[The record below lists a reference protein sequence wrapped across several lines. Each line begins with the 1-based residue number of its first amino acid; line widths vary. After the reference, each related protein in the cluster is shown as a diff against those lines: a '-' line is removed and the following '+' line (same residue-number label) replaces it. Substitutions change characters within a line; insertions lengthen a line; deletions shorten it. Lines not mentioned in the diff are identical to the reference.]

1 MLCGLMVGGRS
12 QEEARTSL
20 RPEGGKVP
28 GGPEA
33 QDGGPGV
40 PTHVAAVKP
49 HSLGHQA
56 LAPSPPVSFIPPM

>member
-28 GGPEA
+28 CGPEA

-40 PTHVAAVKP
+40 PTHVATVKP